1 MTGRRRERARWMV
14 VVTFAAGMAWVEAA
28 CVYYLRV
35 MVDRVEPYQP
45 DPLPIRG
52 ILGEVELVREGATLL
67 MLAMTGI
74 LAGRTSRARLGYAA
88 VAFGA
93 WDILYYVFLRIISG
107 WPASLFDWDILF
119 LLPLPWWGPVLAP
132 VCIASLM
139 IVWGTLVTQ
148 WQDRIPATR
157 FTRVSWGVSWAGI
170 LLALGVFM
178 ADSIRALPGGPDTV
192 RQVLPTA
199 FNWPAFGAALLLMA
213 MPLAHTG
220 WRSLSIRREV
230 SGSRRRAA
238 RSISSASP

>member
-1 MTGRRRERARWMV
+1 MTGSRRERARWML

-67 MLAMTGI
+67 MLAMIGM

-88 VAFGA
+88 IAFGC
-93 WDILYYVFLRIISG
+93 WDILYYVFLRIVSG
-107 WPASLFDWDILF
+107 WPVSLFDWDILF

-148 WQDRIPATR
+148 SHDRIPASR
-157 FTRVSWGVSWAGI
+157 FTRASWGLCCDRHPAR
-170 LLALGVFM
+170 ALGIHGRF
-178 ADSIRALPGGPDTV
+178 DSCPARRARRDSS
-192 RQVLPTA
+192 
-199 FNWPAFGAALLLMA
+199 GAADGVQLAAVRRGAPAMA
-213 MPLAHTG
+213 VPSVT
-220 WRSLSIRREV
+220 SL
-230 SGSRRRAA
+230 GARRAGD
-238 RSISSASP
+238 RCRASPA